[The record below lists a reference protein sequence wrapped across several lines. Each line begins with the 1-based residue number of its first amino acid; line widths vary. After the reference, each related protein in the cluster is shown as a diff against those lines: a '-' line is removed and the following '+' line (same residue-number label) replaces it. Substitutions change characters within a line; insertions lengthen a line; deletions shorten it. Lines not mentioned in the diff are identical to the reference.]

1 MKVHAVT
8 VCPDRVDVV
17 VGVDETGTM
26 RTSSVPGLAER
37 ALRVLPT
44 LEMHWC
50 DNPSGRPFAE
60 EIADTEV
67 PHLFEHVIMEIM
79 ALSGSPRTLKGKTR
93 WDFKRD
99 GKGVFRVSVEYD
111 DDLVCLGSIK
121 LANQVMQH
129 LLGAGDAP
137 DVASETAR
145 LRSLRARQ
153 AS

>member
-17 VGVDETGTM
+17 VGIDETGMM
-26 RTSSVPGLAER
+26 RTSSITGIAER
-37 ALRVLPT
+37 ALEVLPT
-44 LEMHWC
+44 LEAHWC
-50 DNPSGRPFAE
+50 DNPSGRPFSE

-79 ALSGSPRTLKGKTR
+79 ALAGSPRTLRGQTR

-99 GKGVFRVSVEYD
+99 GKGIFRVSVEYD

-129 LLGAGDAP
+129 LLGRGDAP
-137 DVASETAR
+137 DVGSETAR
-145 LRSLRARQ
+145 LRSLRVRE

>member
-17 VGVDETGTM
+17 VGVDGAQMM
-26 RTSSVPGLAER
+26 RTSSIPGLAER
-37 ALRVLPT
+37 ALEILPT
-44 LEMHWC
+44 LERHLC
-50 DNPSGRPFAE
+50 DNPASRPFAE
-60 EIADTEV
+60 EIADTEI

-79 ALSGSPRTLKGKTR
+79 ALAGSPRTLRGQTR
-93 WDFKRD
+93 WDFRRD
-99 GKGVFRVSVEYD
+99 GRGVFRVSVEYD

-129 LLGAGDAP
+129 LIGSADAP
-137 DVASETAR
+137 DVQSETAR
-145 LRSLRARQ
+145 LRSLRQRA

>member
-17 VGVDETGTM
+17 VGIDEGGPM
-26 RTSSVPGLAER
+26 RTSSVPGVAER
-37 ALRVLPT
+37 ALKVLPT
-44 LEMHWC
+44 LEQHWC
-50 DNPSGRPFAE
+50 DNPAGRPFAE

-79 ALSGSPRTLKGKTR
+79 ALSGSPRTLRGQTR
-93 WDFKRD
+93 WDFKKD
-99 GKGVFRVSVEYD
+99 GRGVFRVSVEYD

-121 LANQVMQH
+121 LANLVMQH
-129 LLGAGDAP
+129 LLGTSEAP
-137 DVASETAR
+137 DVDAETAR
-145 LRSLRARQ
+145 LRSLRVRQ